1 MWEKKKKRKKKKNE
15 GGCMSGYR
23 IVGEEQGEGGGEG
36 GRKNLTCFSFFWGE
50 KKRKF
55 RIEKKFRLM
64 WNGGHHS
71 GRCM

>member
-36 GRKNLTCFSFFWGE
+36 GRENLMCFSFFLG
-50 KKRKF
+50 R
-55 RIEKKFRLM
+55 EKKFRLM

>member
-36 GRKNLTCFSFFWGE
+36 GRENLTCFSFFLGRE
-50 KKRKF
+50 KKKVSNRKKVPF
-55 RIEKKFRLM
+55 DVERGPSF
-64 WNGGHHS
+64 W
-71 GRCM
+71 